1 MSRVE
6 KLVNGLESLEQR
18 MTAIEQRLD
27 ALEKPKRRATTT
39 KSTTAAKTTASKTIT
54 AGSVYNGLAQFTQV
68 GCGTCHVPTQTTRDG
83 DPFHPYSDFALHS
96 MGDALADGII
106 QGNAAKDEFRTA
118 PLWGIGQ
125 RIYFLHD
132 GRTYNLLEAIQA
144 HKSDGSEANTVID
157 KFNKLTATQKQDILN
172 FLRSL

>member
-1 MSRVE
+1 MQTYFS
-6 KLVNGLESLEQR
+6 KSLLVSALVLVAAVAAQNASADPGDTLRWQSL
-18 MTAIEQRLD
+18 I
-27 ALEKPKRRATTT
+27 
-39 KSTTAAKTTASKTIT
+39 
-54 AGSVYNGLAQFTQV
+54 
-68 GCGTCHVPTQTTRDG
+68 
-83 DPFHPYSDFALHS
+83 
-96 MGDALADGII
+96 GII
-106 QGNAAKDEFRTA
+106 QGNAARDEFRTA